1 MKILLITLL
10 IFFSDWK
17 LSAATFNF
25 NKDLQEWGAWGDGL
39 SSHDGEV
46 GHSSRG
52 SVWLSADWGENQT
65 FHYHWNNLRPGLY
78 KVKAYVRARNVQTGS
93 DGASFW
99 HFYDGGKGTE
109 NVFTELNG
117 SYEWRKIEYTLAVQ
131 KNDLSI
137 WFRLKA
143 PGQVWIDD
151 ISIEEAKVALA
162 LSIEPGL
169 PFKGKAVNVQP
180 QMRSKKEVVIL
191 DFDKVNRAHPFSS
204 ATSPNGHKVGRLASH
219 KYYNFDPS
227 SFLAGDWSSFDRIQ
241 MDIYN
246 GNSQFVEYYL
256 TLTDNLTTNYW
267 SQLNHKTHLA
277 PGWNHLSFSLSQFLG
292 ERGSHRFNR
301 ALNLKK
307 LQKWFIVLDHSEK
320 FKENSNFFI
329 DNLKLSYDPAPLP
342 AKGIVA
348 FDFTSHRDHVES
360 GYQKVTTQDLY
371 HPDVG
376 FGFVAPK
383 FWRVEDSQWV
393 GTPLQYSIGMLSGH
407 FKTKL
412 PNGRYKMN
420 LSIERLG
427 FWDVSFWNDRTV
439 YINGKPV
446 FKESRSSGK
455 DYLQDLLQFEK
466 LVPGLQDHPFD
477 LYLKKLFK
485 PLEFSFQVTNGE
497 MNLEFEGDP
506 TGISLNSLVIWKAED
521 EDKARNFLAA
531 SDKRLRLEFD
541 WMTRSLNTVG
551 KKLPDQLIS
560 VIDPSLTLKPNSI
573 SPELGRK
580 LKFQGGIGE
589 RPYQLIQLR
598 GNGEVSW
605 KLSDLKNSQ
614 GKKISG
620 SDVIFS
626 ELVPQYISPDLN
638 HETYLVAGKFLKPI
652 RTSSLEQDGESTK
665 YLWIQFPLK
674 TGTEPGVYQ
683 GELSFSSGV
692 LKSTFPVEL
701 KVSAY
706 ELPAL
711 TFPVGFFGPD
721 PINHSYFAGEGL
733 DKIRS
738 EYRLKAIKFLGDSGF
753 TTLTGL
759 PEVKL
764 EIEGSDWSLD
774 TTEVNEVITAANRAG
789 MSKVYF
795 SYGGKFPQSLLDVNN
810 LPAGM
815 TQEAYAKKLSPL
827 LNAYLQK
834 SGMPKIVHTFSDEA
848 GGYSDKVNED
858 LSFAKKL
865 KAAFPFM
872 LRGGFGSKSDPAT
885 RELNTYFDYGIF
897 SNVSKNQLQMMGR
910 NSKWGSYNA
919 SPGNLDD
926 PRFSFGPGLFY
937 AHKAGLSQYLEW
949 HASAVNNYPYYDLD
963 GRESD
968 VVMFLPTSDGE
979 LYPTLR
985 FELATEGLHLLRKLL
1000 LLEKALAKDS
1010 GSGTQRAREWLQL
1023 VRGGAFSSSEN
1034 IMKPSSSFQ
1043 LKDFISQ
1050 LDKHLSEVKIPVE

>member
-1 MKILLITLL
+1 MKIII
-10 IFFSDWK
+10 IFLFIFSCNWK
-17 LSAATFNF
+17 LTAATFNF
-25 NKDLQEWGAWGDGL
+25 NKDLEEWGSWGDGL

-46 GHSSRG
+46 GHASRG
-52 SVWLSADWGENQT
+52 SAWLSTDWGENQT

-78 KVKAYVRARNVQTGS
+78 KVKAYVRARNVQPGPEGT
-93 DGASFW
+93 SFW

-151 ISIEEAKVALA
+151 ISLEPAQSALA
-162 LSIEPGL
+162 LTIESSQ
-169 PFKGKAVNVQP
+169 PFKAKARSAQAQP
-180 QMRSKKEVVIL
+180 RSKKEVVLL
-191 DFDKVNRAHPFSS
+191 DFDKVIRSHPFSS
-204 ATSPNGHKVGRLASH
+204 ANDPDGHKVGRITSH
-219 KYYNFDPS
+219 KYYNFDPTRFYS
-227 SFLAGDWSSFDRIQ
+227 GDWSNYDRIQ

-246 GNSQFVEYYL
+246 GSPHFVEFYL
-256 TLTDNLTTNYW
+256 TLTDNLSTNYW

-277 PGWNHLSFSLSQFLG
+277 PGWNHLNFSLSQYLG

-307 LQKWFIVLDHSEK
+307 LKKWFIVVDHSEK
-320 FKENSNFFI
+320 HKENSNFFI
-329 DNLKLSYDPAPLP
+329 DNLKLSYDPAPIP
-342 AKGIVA
+342 PKGIVA

-360 GYQKVTTQDLY
+360 GYQKVTSQDLY
-371 HPDVG
+371 SPEAG
-376 FGFVAPK
+376 FGFVTPK
-383 FWRVEDSQWV
+383 FWRVEDAQWV

-407 FKTKL
+407 FKAKL
-412 PNGRYKMN
+412 PNGKYKMN

-446 FKESRSSGK
+446 FKESRAVGK
-455 DYLQDLLQFEK
+455 EYLKDLLQFEK
-466 LVPGLQDHPFD
+466 LIPGLQDHPFD
-477 LYLKKLFK
+477 LYLKNLFK
-485 PLEFSFQVTNGE
+485 PLELSFQVTNGE
-497 MNLEFEGDP
+497 MNLELEGDP
-506 TGISLNSLVIWKAED
+506 TGISLNSLVIWKSED
-521 EDKARNFLAA
+521 EEKAKTFLAA

-541 WMTRSLNTVG
+541 WMTRSLNTVS
-551 KKLPDQLIS
+551 KKLPDQIIT

-573 SPELGRK
+573 APDIGQK
-580 LKFQGGIGE
+580 LKFQGGVGE

-598 GNGEVSW
+598 GNGEASW
-605 KLSDLKNSQ
+605 KLSDLKNAR
-614 GKKISG
+614 GKKISA
-620 SDVIFS
+620 SDIIFS
-626 ELVPQYISPDLN
+626 ELIPQYISPDLN
-638 HETYLVAGKFLKPI
+638 HETYLVAGKYLRPI

-665 YLWIQFPLK
+665 YLWIQYPLK
-674 TGTEPGVYQ
+674 TGIEPGLYQ
-683 GELSFSSGV
+683 GEISFISGS
-692 LKSTFPVEL
+692 LRTKFPIEL

-721 PINHSYFAGEGL
+721 PINQSYFAGVGL
-733 DKIRS
+733 DKIRKD
-738 EYRLKAIKFLGDSGF
+738 YRLKAIKLLGDSGF
-753 TTLTGL
+753 TTITGL
-759 PEVKL
+759 PEAKL
-764 EIEGSDWSLD
+764 EGDVLD

-795 SYGGKFPQSLLDVNN
+795 SYGGKFPQTLFDV
-810 LPAGM
+810 PYGI
-815 TQEAYAKKLSPL
+815 TPEDYSKKLAPL
-827 LNAYLQK
+827 LSAYLQK
-834 SGMPKIVHTFSDEA
+834 PGMPKIVHTFSDEA
-848 GGYSDKVNED
+848 GGYSDKVNQD
-858 LSFAKKL
+858 LELAKKL
-865 KAAFPFM
+865 KANFPFM
-872 LRGGFGSKSDPAT
+872 LRGGFGSKTDPAT
-885 RELNTYFDYGIF
+885 RELNSYFDYGIF
-897 SNVSKNQLQMMGR
+897 SNVSKSQLQLMGR

-926 PRFSFGPGLFY
+926 PRFSFGPGLYY

-968 VVMFLPTSDGE
+968 VVMFMPTSDGE

-1000 LLEKALAKDS
+1000 LLDKALDRDTGP
-1010 GSGTQRAREWLQL
+1010 GSVRARQWLQL
-1023 VRGGAFSSSEN
+1023 VRSGAFSSSEN
-1034 IMKPSSSFQ
+1034 ILKPSSSFH
-1043 LKDFISQ
+1043 LKNFISQ
-1050 LDKHLSEVKIPVE
+1050 LDQHLGEVKIPID